1 MKNTFLAL
9 LIAMSINAQAQFVP
23 GQILTAQQLNTQLA
37 LYLPLAGG
45 TLTGPLTSTTI
56 NSPTINSPIINGIMS
71 GTVQFVTTGS
81 AQFASIVN
89 TPIDG
94 TTSGTAA
101 GSGVVGQP
109 ITNSG
114 TGTSITSG
122 ATVNAASISVP
133 AGDWDCWGNATFLPT
148 ASTAVSNIAAGL
160 TTTPMTLPP
169 LPASTYLG
177 TTLTTG
183 TSGAT
188 TLNPTVTIENVS
200 SGTTLYLV
208 AEAGTVTGGSGLTVN
223 GYITCRR
230 RH

>member
-1 MKNTFLAL
+1 MKNALFAL
-9 LIAMSINAQAQFVP
+9 LTLMLSTRAQAQFVP

-56 NSPTINSPIINGIMS
+56 NSPIINGIMS

-81 AQFASIVN
+81 APFASIVN

-114 TGTSITSG
+114 TGASIMSG

-133 AGDWDCWGNATFLPT
+133 AGDWDCWSNATVLPT
-148 ASTAVSNIAAGL
+148 AANQLPECPTCAASRTSLIFTPAARSTG
-160 TTTPMTLPP
+160 PEKR
-169 LPASTYLG
+169 AS
-177 TTLTTG
+177 
-183 TSGAT
+183 S
-188 TLNPTVTIENVS
+188 VTIRFTPPS
-200 SGTTLYLV
+200 
-208 AEAGTVTGGSGLTVN
+208 
-223 GYITCRR
+223 
-230 RH
+230 